1 MFHVDSSFSWNLC
14 RLFLRLLFCCLFL
27 CYMRCYFAW
36 LLMLCL
42 EGNRRRYSCFCFFI
56 LFGRFC
62 SWFGWSL
69 LLAFLIGPF
78 SFGLACFFSWKGM
91 RTFVKCRLFGLFY
104 SYLEKIDQ
112 SLCFPLNLQYNFS
125 FAHTLSFPQSHAFF
139 PSSSSPEKPF
149 LPASSRT
156 SPSYLHLWYKYH
168 FSIKKSSAKNIIF
181 ALLLMDLCGKMEN
194 LVGNY

>member
-1 MFHVDSSFSWNLC
+1 MG
-14 RLFLRLLFCCLFL
+14 
-27 CYMRCYFAW
+27 CYFAW

-168 FSIKKSSAKNIIF
+168 FYSHSYPSSYHHHYSPSNKFFLHTNAF
-181 ALLLMDLCGKMEN
+181 LLSLSYSPTPPHTA
-194 LVGNY
+194 VS